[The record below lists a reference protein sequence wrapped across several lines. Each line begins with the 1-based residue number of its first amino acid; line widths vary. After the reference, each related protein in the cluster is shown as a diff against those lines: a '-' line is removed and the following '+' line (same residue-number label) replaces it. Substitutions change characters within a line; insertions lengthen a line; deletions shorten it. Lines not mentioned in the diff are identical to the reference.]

1 MNLGETVIYCGLEKA
16 FLCEI
21 SLFGLH
27 VSRNGFS
34 VNNSCTFPQD
44 VLATITLTGGVVG
57 VGETKIWARCE
68 VRPLCSMAIASLSGT
83 MSALPANGMEDLRV
97 VLKKVLFPC
106 KIILFL
112 LPELGSLSQRRRVL
126 K

>member
-1 MNLGETVIYCGLEKA
+1 MNLGETVIYCGLVKE

-57 VGETKIWARCE
+57 VGETKI
-68 VRPLCSMAIASLSGT
+68 
-83 MSALPANGMEDLRV
+83 
-97 VLKKVLFPC
+97 
-106 KIILFL
+106 
-112 LPELGSLSQRRRVL
+112 
-126 K
+126 